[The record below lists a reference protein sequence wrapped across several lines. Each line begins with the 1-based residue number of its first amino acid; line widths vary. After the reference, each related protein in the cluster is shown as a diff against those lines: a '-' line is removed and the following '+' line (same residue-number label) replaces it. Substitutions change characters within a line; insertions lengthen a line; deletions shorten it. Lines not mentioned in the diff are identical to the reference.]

1 MLKERK
7 FLRSYLV
14 DAHACTLPCVP
25 FSYMAW
31 LHTNLIL
38 QRRSSQNLLMSIT
51 TEEEVSLLKEKLQF
65 LTYSHLKPLPTEQ
78 SAQEENCSSAP
89 IKDGTLGTFRPFWTL
104 EKSLQLY
111 GSQKCLLW
119 LHCSMQN
126 NLLSSEM
133 VQNRKKSVNV
143 SVLLLSSN
151 VLYCTAAA
159 QQHLHG
165 GLSWHD
171 SLPL

>member
-1 MLKERK
+1 M
-7 FLRSYLV
+7 
-14 DAHACTLPCVP
+14 T
-25 FSYMAW
+25 W
-31 LHTNLIL
+31 LHINLTL

-78 SAQEENCSSAP
+78 SAQEENCSSAA
-89 IKDGTLGTFRPFWTL
+89 IKDGTLRTSRPFLTL

-119 LHCSMQN
+119 HYCSMQK
-126 NLLSSEM
+126 NLLSSAKQEM
-133 VQNRKKSVNV
+133 VQDRKKSVNV

-171 SLPL
+171 NLPL